1 MMKRFSLNGSQTE
14 NKIPDKELRGLKVV
28 FRSLRYKNFRLFFG
42 GQSISL
48 IGTWIQQTAMPWLV
62 YDVTHSIFLL
72 GVIAF
77 TGQIPTLILSSFAG
91 VITDRKN
98 RYHILIVT
106 QVLAM
111 IQALILALILYYGH
125 IQVWHIVL
133 LAVFLGCINSFDVP
147 ARQSFMVEMVE
158 DKRDLGNAIALNSTM
173 VNGARLIGPSIAGVL
188 IATVGEG
195 LCFLINGL
203 SYIVV
208 IASLLSMKI
217 IPRKIEKTDG
227 ASFGKELKEGFSYA
241 FGFTPIKFI
250 ILLLALISLAG
261 LPYAVL
267 MPVYARE
274 ILHGDSHTFGF
285 LMGATGFGAM
295 SGAIYLASR
304 RSVPGLE
311 HLIPIAAALFGVS
324 LIAIS
329 VSRIFIISMLLMVIT
344 GIGMMMGLASS
355 NTILQTIVDDNKRGR
370 VMSIYT
376 MAFMGTAPFGSLIAG
391 GLASMTS
398 VPVTLALGGTSCII
412 GALIFT
418 FNLPRLNPKI
428 NAAYEK
434 IGIIKHKERI
444 DQV

>member
-1 MMKRFSLNGSQTE
+1 MKRFSPDSYVTDPKIQT
-14 NKIPDKELRGLKVV
+14 KEPKGLKVI

-77 TGQIPTLILSSFAG
+77 AGQIPTLVLSSVAG

-106 QVLAM
+106 QILAM
-111 IQALILALILYYGH
+111 MQALILAFILYYGH

-133 LAVFLGCINSFDVP
+133 LAISLGCINSFDVP
-147 ARQSFMVEMVE
+147 ARQSFMIEMVE
-158 DKRDLGNAIALNSTM
+158 DKQDLGNAIALNSTM

-188 IATVGEG
+188 IATMGEG
-195 LCFLINGL
+195 PCFLINGL

-217 IPRKIEKTDG
+217 VPRVIEKKTG
-227 ASFGKELKEGFSYA
+227 VSFGKDLKDGFSYT
-241 FGFTPIKFI
+241 FGFAPIRFI
-250 ILLLALISLAG
+250 ILLLAVISLTG
-261 LPYAVL
+261 LPYSVL
-267 MPVYARE
+267 MPVYAKE
-274 ILHGDSHTFGF
+274 ILQGDSHTFGF

-295 SGAIYLASR
+295 MGAIYLASR
-304 RSVPGLE
+304 RTVPGLE
-311 HLIPIAAALFGVS
+311 RLIPMAAALFGIG
-324 LIAIS
+324 LIAVS
-329 VSRIFIISMLLMVIT
+329 VSRNFILSLLLMVIT

-355 NTILQTIVDDNKRGR
+355 NTILQTIVDDDKRGR

-376 MAFMGTAPFGSLIAG
+376 MAFMGTAPFGSFIAG
-391 GLASMTS
+391 SLASVTS
-398 VPVTLALGGTSCII
+398 VPFTLALGGASCIM
-412 GALIFT
+412 GALVFAY
-418 FNLPRLNPKI
+418 NLPRLDVKI
-428 NAAYEK
+428 KSAYERT
-434 IGIIKHKERI
+434 GLIKRSATLE
-444 DQV
+444 